1 MSHFLIRRAL
11 ALLLTLLAASA
22 VIFMVLEVLP
32 GNVAQ
37 VMMGPDADPEAV
49 RTLASQ
55 LGLDRPAWQRYVEW
69 LLGLMRGELG
79 DSQVYGSPVLDLL
92 QERMALTVPLAL
104 LAMVVTI
111 VLALGV
117 GVYAALHHR
126 RWADTALM
134 ALAQIAVAMPSFW
147 LAMLLILVF
156 SVWLN
161 WVPAGGFDGWQPD
174 LDGSWW
180 QGMLN
185 GLRAL
190 LLPALAL
197 AGVQTAI
204 LARFVRSSMLEVQG
218 EAFVRTARAKGLSS
232 RQILWRHVFRNALI
246 PVMTVAGMQFA
257 ELMAGA
263 VVIENVFSLPGLG
276 RLLFQSIANRD
287 LIVVRNCVL
296 LLVAMVVVLNFI
308 VDVFYALIDPRLRAR
323 AL

>member
-11 ALLLTLLAASA
+11 TLLLTLLAASA

-49 RTLASQ
+49 QALATQ
-55 LGLDRPAWQRYVEW
+55 LGLDRPAWQRYLEW
-69 LLGLMRGELG
+69 LLGLLRGELG
-79 DSQVYGSPVLDLL
+79 ESHVYGTPVIELL
-92 QERMALTVPLAL
+92 QERLTLTVPLAL
-104 LAMVVTI
+104 LAMGVT
-111 VLALGV
+111 VLLALGV
-117 GVYAALHHR
+117 GVIAALHHR
-126 RWADTALM
+126 RWADTGLM
-134 ALAQIAVAMPSFW
+134 ALAQIGVAMPSFW

-156 SVWLN
+156 SVWLG
-161 WVPAGGFDGWQPD
+161 WVPSGGFDGWQPD
-174 LDGSWW
+174 IDGSWW
-180 QGMLN
+180 QGILG

-190 LLPALAL
+190 ALPALAL
-197 AGVQTAI
+197 AGVQAAI
-204 LARFVRSSMLEVQG
+204 LARFVRTSMLDVQG
-218 EAFVRTARAKGLSS
+218 EAFVRTARAKGLAP

-246 PVMTVAGMQFA
+246 PVLTVAGMQFA

-296 LLVAMVVVLNFI
+296 LLVAMVVTLNFV
-308 VDVFYALIDPRLRAR
+308 VDVCYALIDPRLRAR
-323 AL
+323 TL

>member
-1 MSHFLIRRAL
+1 MNAFLLRRAA
-11 ALLLTLLAASA
+11 ALVLTLLAASV
-22 VIFMVLEVLP
+22 VIFLVLEVLP
-32 GNVAQ
+32 GNVAE

-49 RTLASQ
+49 QALATQ

-69 LLGLMRGELG
+69 VLGLLTGQMGE
-79 DSQVYGSPVLDLL
+79 SHVYGSPVADLML
-92 QERMALTVPLAL
+92 ERLSLTVPLAL
-104 LAMVVTI
+104 LAMGLTVM
-111 VLALGV
+111 LALGV

-126 RWADTALM
+126 RWADTGLM
-134 ALAQIAVAMPSFW
+134 ALAQLGVAMPSFW

-156 SVWLN
+156 SVWLG
-161 WVPAGGFDGWQPD
+161 WMPAGGFDGWASD
-174 LDGSWW
+174 LDAPWW
-180 QGMLN
+180 PGVLN

-197 AGVQTAI
+197 AGVQAAI
-204 LARFVRSSMLEVQG
+204 LARFVRSSVLEVQG
-218 EAFVRTARAKGLSS
+218 EVFVRTARAKGLPPS
-232 RQILWRHVFRNALI
+232 RILWRHVFRNALI
-246 PVMTVAGMQFA
+246 PVLTVAGMQFA

-296 LLVAMVVVLNFI
+296 LLVAMVVVLNFL
-308 VDVFYALIDPRLRAR
+308 VDVVYAMIDPRLRAR

>member
-1 MSHFLIRRAL
+1 MSHFLLRRGL
-11 ALLLTLLAASA
+11 TLLLTLLAASA

-32 GNVAQ
+32 GDVAQ

-49 RTLASQ
+49 RALAAQ
-55 LGLDRPAWQRYVEW
+55 LGLDRPAWQRYGEW
-69 LLGLMRGELG
+69 LLGLLQGELG
-79 DSQVYGSPVLDLL
+79 ESQVYGSPVLGLL
-92 QERMALTVPLAL
+92 HERLALTVPLAA
-104 LAMVVTI
+104 LAMTLTVL
-111 VLALGV
+111 LALGV

-126 RWADTALM
+126 RWADTGLM
-134 ALAQIAVAMPSFW
+134 ALAQVGVAMPSFW

-180 QGMLN
+180 QGLLA

-190 LLPALAL
+190 LLPALSL
-197 AGVQTAI
+197 AAVQAAI
-204 LARFVRSSMLEVQG
+204 LARFVRSSMLDVQG
-218 EAFVRTARAKGLSS
+218 EAYVRTARAKGLPP
-232 RQILWRHVFRNALI
+232 RQVLWRHVFRNALI
-246 PVMTVAGMQFA
+246 PVLTMAGMQFA

-263 VVIENVFSLPGLG
+263 VVVENVFSLPGLG

-287 LIVVRNCVL
+287 LVVVRNCVL
-296 LLVAMVVVLNFI
+296 LLVGMVVVLNFI
-308 VDVFYALIDPRLRAR
+308 VDVLYVLVDPRLRAR